1 MANWISSKLKAAETI
16 LQQLDQQA
24 AESLRKDEKSET
36 HDEVFETSPKSGSSP
51 VSLKDQL
58 RKKTYEGGSDSG
70 GGSQMNSVEQKPP
83 SYLSSGKK
91 LRKPD
96 QSQERTSSPSQGLTE
111 DKTDKLTDNDW
122 TELLSS
128 PSQGTSTA
136 KPRTPGGT
144 SVTRGLKKDVKRH
157 GNVGKNPLLSD
168 GKKSEKSIG
177 NVVDS
182 KGRPQKQPNKEPS
195 DKEVSSPSDADM
207 ESRNAPRDMF
217 VKSTRK
223 ESEKDV
229 SAQPPTMDDSTRS
242 AHETLPK
249 ETLPSPGKKDGR
261 EPRRSAVWGK
271 HLREEVSHSQ
281 SNVSDGLKRKD
292 SSLSSDESESDYE
305 SDSSTDSERER
316 QREERRRRRE
326 KIFAE
331 KIATKAVA
339 VIKERE
345 NMVARLEGEK
355 QSLEKIVEERAKQ
368 QAQEAAE
375 LQTNM
380 METLEAADLEKQ
392 KHNNTRMEVLTRLAG
407 LEAANAELTR
417 SLAAGQ
423 KKLETQIEQVAVL
436 RQQVEHK
443 ESTLEEL
450 KRNTYSSGE
459 SGSILKQSDTSR
471 GDIFEHQ
478 MLEAEISLLTDKIG
492 RLQDKATKME
502 ADIEMMRKEL
512 EEPTEVEIEL
522 KRRLNQLT
530 DHLIQKQ
537 SQVEALSSEKATIS
551 FRIEAV
557 SRLIEEN
564 KGMSAIEAASQDL
577 EAGDWELSG
586 SKFKPAFQDK
596 IRSGKKHLG
605 WLVMQ
610 LNAIFVS
617 GTVFLRRNPTAKIW
631 AVLYLVCLH
640 LWVLYI
646 LLSHSDTSSSGELR
660 SGAVISLENFSNSS
674 HQ

>member
-24 AESLRKDEKSET
+24 ADSLRKDEKSET

-70 GGSQMNSVEQKPP
+70 GGSQRNSVEQKPP

-96 QSQERTSSPSQGLTE
+96 QSQEKTSSPSQGLTQ
-111 DKTDKLTDNDW
+111 DKTNKLTDNDW

-128 PSQGTSTA
+128 PSQVTSTS

-144 SVTRGLKKDVKRH
+144 SVTRGLKKDGKRH
-157 GNVGKNPLLSD
+157 GNVGRNPLVSD
-168 GKKSEKSIG
+168 GGKKSEKSSIA

-182 KGRPQKQPNKEPS
+182 RGRPQKQPNKEPS

-229 SAQPPTMDDSTRS
+229 SAQPPPLDDSSRS

-249 ETLPSPGKKDGR
+249 ETLPSVGKKDGR

-271 HLREEVSHSQ
+271 QLREEVSQ
-281 SNVSDGLKRKD
+281 SNVSDRLKRKD

-436 RQQVEHK
+436 RQQVELK

-450 KRNTYSSGE
+450 KRNTFRIGE
-459 SGSILKQSDTSR
+459 SGSVLKQLDTSR

-492 RLQDKATKME
+492 RLQDKATKLE
-502 ADIEMMRKEL
+502 ADIEMMRKDL

-577 EAGDWELSG
+577 EAGEWELSG
-586 SKFKPAFQDK
+586 STFKPALQDK

>member
-70 GGSQMNSVEQKPP
+70 SGSQRNSVEQKPP

-91 LRKPD
+91 LRQPD
-96 QSQERTSSPSQGLTE
+96 QSQEKTSSPSQGLTQ
-111 DKTDKLTDNDW
+111 DKTNKLTDNDW

-128 PSQGTSTA
+128 PSQVTSTL
-136 KPRTPGGT
+136 KPRSPGGT
-144 SVTRGLKKDVKRH
+144 SVTRGLKKDGKRH
-157 GNVGKNPLLSD
+157 GNVGKNPLVSD
-168 GKKSEKSIG
+168 GGKKSTSA

-182 KGRPQKQPNKEPS
+182 RGRPQKQPNKEPS

-207 ESRNAPRDMF
+207 ERRNTPRDMF
-217 VKSTRK
+217 VKSNRK
-223 ESEKDV
+223 VSEKDV
-229 SAQPPTMDDSTRS
+229 SAQPPSLDDSTRS

-249 ETLPSPGKKDGR
+249 GTLPSVGKKDGR

-271 HLREEVSHSQ
+271 QLREEVSQ
-281 SNVSDGLKRKD
+281 SNVSDRLKRKD

-316 QREERRRRRE
+316 QREERRRIRE

-339 VIKERE
+339 IIKERE

-436 RQQVEHK
+436 RQQVELK

-450 KRNTYSSGE
+450 KRNTFRIGE
-459 SGSILKQSDTSR
+459 SGSILKQLDTSR

-492 RLQDKATKME
+492 RLQDKATKLE

-586 SKFKPAFQDK
+586 SKFKPAIQDK

-674 HQ
+674 HR

>member
-16 LQQLDQQA
+16 LQQIDQQA

-36 HDEVFETSPKSGSSP
+36 LEEVFETSPKSGSP
-51 VSLKDQL
+51 VSLKDKL
-58 RKKTYEGGSDSG
+58 RKKTYEGSDSG
-70 GGSQMNSVEQKPP
+70 SGSQRNSIEKKP
-83 SYLSSGKK
+83 SHVSSSRS

-96 QSQERTSSPSQGLTE
+96 QSQETKSSPSRSLTQQ
-111 DKTDKLTDNDW
+111 KPSLTDTDW
-122 TELLSS
+122 TELLGS
-128 PSQGTSTA
+128 PNQGKSTS
-136 KPRTPGGT
+136 KPRTPSGR
-144 SVTRGLKKDVKRH
+144 SASQGLKRDVNRH
-157 GNVGKNPLLSD
+157 GNLKKNPMVAD
-168 GKKSEKSIG
+168 RNMNEKSSSG
-177 NVVDS
+177 NVVGS
-182 KGRPQKQPNKEPS
+182 GGRPQKQPNKES
-195 DKEVSSPSDADM
+195 SEKEVSSPSDADM
-207 ESRNAPRDMF
+207 DNKN
-217 VKSTRK
+217 VLLQSTHK
-223 ESEKDV
+223 ESVKDV
-229 SAQPPTMDDSTRS
+229 SVAPPPLDESTRS
-242 AHETLPK
+242 NNESFRRDNLSHVGTI
-249 ETLPSPGKKDGR
+249 DGR
-261 EPRRSAVWGK
+261 EPRRSDVLGK
-271 HLREEVSHSQ
+271 QVRGEVSR
-281 SNVSDGLKRKD
+281 SNVHDGLKRKD
-292 SSLSSDESESDYE
+292 SLSSDESESDYE

-316 QREERRRRRE
+316 QRNERRIRRE
-326 KIFAE
+326 KVFAE
-331 KIATKAVA
+331 RVATKAVA

-355 QSLEKIVEERAKQ
+355 QSLEKIVEQRAKQ

-392 KHNNTRMEVLTRLAG
+392 KHNTTRMEVFSRLAG

-423 KKLETQIEQVAVL
+423 KKLETQIDQLAVL
-436 RQQVEHK
+436 REQVDLK
-443 ESTLEEL
+443 ESALEGL
-450 KRNTYSSGE
+450 KRKTSNFRGSGNR
-459 SGSILKQSDTSR
+459 LNKLDTSR

-478 MLEAEISLLTDKIG
+478 MLEAETSLLSDKIG
-492 RLQDKATKME
+492 RLQEKANKLE
-502 ADIEMMRKEL
+502 ADINTMRKEL
-512 EEPTEVEIEL
+512 EEPTEVEVEL
-522 KRRLNQLT
+522 KRRLDQLT

-537 SQVEALSSEKATIS
+537 SQVESLSSEKATLS

-557 SRLIEEN
+557 SRVIEEN
-564 KGMSAIEAASQDL
+564 KGTSGTEASSQDL
-577 EAGDWELSG
+577 EAGEWELSG

-631 AVLYLVCLH
+631 ALLYLVCLH

-646 LLSHSDTSSSGELR
+646 LLSQSDSSSSELK

-674 HQ
+674 LQ

>member
-36 HDEVFETSPKSGSSP
+36 HDEVFDTSPKSGSSP

-58 RKKTYEGGSDSG
+58 RKKTYEGSDSG
-70 GGSQMNSVEQKPP
+70 SGSQRNSTDQKP
-83 SYLSSGKK
+83 SYISSGKK

-96 QSQERTSSPSQGLTE
+96 QSQGRTSSPSQSLTE
-111 DKTDKLTDNDW
+111 EKTKLTDNDW

-128 PSQGTSTA
+128 PNQGTSNS

-144 SVTRGLKKDVKRH
+144 SVLRGLKKDGKRH
-157 GNVGKNPLLSD
+157 GNVGKNPLVFD
-168 GKKSEKSIG
+168 GKKSDKSSG
-177 NVVDS
+177 NLVDS
-182 KGRPQKQPNKEPS
+182 RGRPQKQPNREPS
-195 DKEVSSPSDADM
+195 DKEVSSPSDAGV
-207 ESRNAPRDMF
+207 ESRNAPRDIS
-217 VKSTRK
+217 VKSTHK
-223 ESEKDV
+223 ENEEDV
-229 SAQPPTMDDSTRS
+229 SAQPSALNDSTRS
-242 AHETLPK
+242 VYETPLRD
-249 ETLPSPGKKDGR
+249 TLPSVGKSEGR

-271 HLREEVSHSQ
+271 QVKGEASL
-281 SNVSDGLKRKD
+281 SNVSDGLKRRD

-316 QREERRRRRE
+316 QREELRRRRE

-331 KIATKAVA
+331 KVATKAVA

-423 KKLETQIEQVAVL
+423 KKLETQIEQVTVL
-436 RQQVEHK
+436 RQQVELK
-443 ESTLEEL
+443 ESALEEL
-450 KRNTYSSGE
+450 KRNTFHNGE
-459 SGSILKQSDTSR
+459 SVSTLKQLDATR

-492 RLQDKATKME
+492 RLQDKATKLE
-502 ADIEMMRKEL
+502 VDIEMMRKEL

-564 KGMSAIEAASQDL
+564 KGMSATEASSHDL

-631 AVLYLVCLH
+631 ALLYLVCLH

-646 LLSHSDTSSSGELR
+646 LLSHSDTSTSGELR

>member
-16 LQQLDQQA
+16 LQQIDQQA

-36 HDEVFETSPKSGSSP
+36 HEEVFETSSKSSSP

-58 RKKTYEGGSDSG
+58 RKKTYDGSDSG
-70 GGSQMNSVEQKPP
+70 GGGSQRNSTEQKP
-83 SYLSSGKK
+83 SYLSSSKN

-96 QSQERTSSPSQGLTE
+96 QSREKTTSSPSKSLTKE
-111 DKTDKLTDNDW
+111 KPTTLTDADW
-122 TELLSS
+122 TELLSA
-128 PSQGTSTA
+128 PPNQGTSTS
-136 KPRTPGGT
+136 KPRTPRGAA
-144 SVTRGLKKDVKRH
+144 VIRGLKKDGKRQ
-157 GNVGKNPLLSD
+157 GNGGKSPTVSD
-168 GKKSEKSIG
+168 AKRSDKTSG

-182 KGRPQKQPNKEPS
+182 RAKSQKQPNKEPS
-195 DKEVSSPSDADM
+195 SSSSDTKNVSQ
-207 ESRNAPRDMF
+207 NIF
-217 VKSTRK
+217 VKSTNK
-223 ESEKDV
+223 ESEKGV
-229 SAQPPTMDDSTRS
+229 SAEPPSADDSAKS
-242 AHETLPK
+242 AK
-249 ETLPSPGKKDGR
+249 ETLPR
-261 EPRRSAVWGK
+261 EPLPSAGKQVRGEVLRR
-271 HLREEVSHSQ
+271 
-281 SNVSDGLKRKD
+281 NVSDGLKRKD
-292 SSLSSDESESDYE
+292 SSLSSDASESDYE

-316 QREERRRRRE
+316 LREERRRRRE
-326 KIFAE
+326 KVFAE
-331 KIATKAVA
+331 KVAAKAVA

-392 KHNNTRMEVLTRLAG
+392 KHNNTRMEVFSRLAG

-423 KKLETQIEQVAVL
+423 KKLEAQIDQVAVL
-436 RQQVEHK
+436 REQVELK
-443 ESTLEEL
+443 ESALEGL
-450 KRNTYSSGE
+450 KRKTSNIQGR
-459 SGSILKQSDTSR
+459 GNLVNKLDASR
-471 GDIFEHQ
+471 GDMFEHQ

-492 RLQDKATKME
+492 WLQDKANKLE
-502 ADIEMMRKEL
+502 ANINTMRKEL

-522 KRRLNQLT
+522 KRRLDQLT

-564 KGMSAIEAASQDL
+564 KGMSATEASSQDL
-577 EAGDWELSG
+577 EAGEWKLSG

-596 IRSGKKHLG
+596 IRSGKRHLG

-631 AVLYLVCLH
+631 ALVYLVCLH

-646 LLSHSDTSSSGELR
+646 LLSHSSDSSSSELR
-660 SGAVISLENFSNSS
+660 SGAVISLENFNNSS
-674 HQ
+674 LH